1 MGSSRLDL
9 MLQPACRSA
18 ALFFVLSFL
27 GLCLT
32 AHNAVAKPQ
41 VLASIKPLA
50 LIAQEVAGDLAQVDT
65 LLPVTASAHD
75 YPLRVSDHRRL
86 QDADLVLWVGEEL
99 ESFLARPLAKL
110 PAHKVMTSYQ
120 LEALFWPEP
129 HEHDHQHTSQD
140 KHQHAARDPHIWLD
154 PRNAAL
160 IARELARRLGE
171 LEPAAAAQ
179 FTNNAE
185 RFSDSLAALDAQL
198 TEQLAPVKELGFA
211 VYHEGYGHFV
221 SHYGLHQLAY
231 FTLVPERRPG
241 AKHLQEL
248 RSVLAREGVC
258 LFLEP
263 YHNTQSLEEMAH
275 KLRLKLGWLDAIGTE
290 EISSYQLLMKNLG
303 QSFLTCLTD
312 TTLST
317 GR

>member
-1 MGSSRLDL
+1 MGSPRLDL
-9 MLQPACRSA
+9 ILRPAYRFGV
-18 ALFFVLSFL
+18 LLLVLSIL
-27 GLCLT
+27 SLCIT
-32 AHNAVAKPQ
+32 AKHAVAKPQ

-50 LIAQEVAGDLAQVDT
+50 LIAREVAGDLAQVDT

-75 YPLRVSDHRRL
+75 YPLKMSDHRRL
-86 QDADLVLWVGEEL
+86 QDADLVLWVGAEL

-120 LEALFWPEP
+120 LEALFWPEMS
-129 HEHDHQHTSQD
+129 EHDHQHTSQD
-140 KHQHAARDPHIWLD
+140 QHQHAGRDPHIWLD
-154 PRNAAL
+154 PRNAAV
-160 IARELARRLGE
+160 IARELALRLGA

-179 FTNNAE
+179 FTHNAE
-185 RFSDSLAALDAQL
+185 RFSASLLALDARL
-198 TEQLAPVKELGFA
+198 AGQLAPVKELGFA
-211 VYHEGYGHFV
+211 VYHEGYSHFV

-263 YHNTQSLEEMAH
+263 YHNTQSLEDMAR
-275 KLRLKLGWLDAIGTE
+275 KMNLRLGWLDAIGTE
-290 EISSYQLLMKNLG
+290 AISSYQLLMENLG
-303 QSFLTCLTD
+303 QSFLTCLAD
-312 TTLST
+312 TAART